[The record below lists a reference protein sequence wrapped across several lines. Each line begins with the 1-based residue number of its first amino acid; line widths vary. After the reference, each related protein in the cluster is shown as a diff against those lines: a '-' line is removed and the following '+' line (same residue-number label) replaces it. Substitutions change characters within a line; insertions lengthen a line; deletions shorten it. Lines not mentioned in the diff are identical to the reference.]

1 MAGSSN
7 KSYIN
12 TTVNTGLLRSCK
24 VLAARKGIRLNQ
36 LLEEAL
42 EDFLRKYE
50 STEQSPSEPAG
61 VHSKS

>member
-12 TTVNTGLLRSCK
+12 TTVNNGLLRSCK
-24 VLAARKGIRLNQ
+24 VLAARKGMRLNQ

-42 EDFLRKYE
+42 EDLLRKYE
-50 STEQSPSEPAG
+50 STEHGPPEPAG
-61 VHSKS
+61 VHSKR